1 MFKIVDFNRKSESE
15 KAIVLILRQQKL
27 CTKIDCNEILSWHRS
42 SSCQNACSFGA
53 ALSRIST
60 QQPLYPHPPTPPTC
74 PLISAAPPL
83 TRIRASI
90 QSGIGGEHMMS
101 RRVRAGER
109 SSYFVSRGIVQSS
122 QQPFNRTIQSL
133 LFELKRK
140 VNIDVQNLK
149 ACHVYRREQE
159 LCLVS
164 IHQHSDDRLN
174 SREIPFNSFL

>member
-1 MFKIVDFNRKSESE
+1 MFKIVDFNRKKRIREGDCFNSSTAITLHKNRLQRNFILTPKQQLSECVQPSLE
-15 KAIVLILRQQKL
+15 SA
-27 CTKIDCNEILSWHRS
+27 RS
-42 SSCQNACSFGA
+42 S
-53 ALSRIST
+53 RST
-60 QQPLYPHPPTPPTC
+60 LTLPAPPTC

-109 SSYFVSRGIVQSS
+109 SSYFVSRGIVRAS